1 MATLKDVAAKA
12 GVSMSTAGAAMRG
25 EDIVKPATKERVYA
39 AARELG
45 YSANLSARFLKKGS
59 TGTIAVMVPDI
70 MHPYYTNLVS
80 AVCRAASKHGLHTV
94 IQQTGYD
101 STSETGVLKQINA
114 TICDG
119 LILNVNNI
127 DDKHLRTLLGNHPT
141 VLLNYFAQTPLFDT
155 VRNPQES
162 SINTAFGY
170 LCGRGYRHVCVVGGR
185 NNDSSATDTSGRMSG
200 IDRAMNALRTN
211 GLGDR
216 HDFVE
221 CNWDVAGGLDAA
233 RQLCESSEEGA
244 RKVDRYDAFYC
255 MNDLIAYGLIRGLH
269 DAGVRVPEDKAV
281 FGHDGMLTEEP
292 YVPFTIPTLTTVA
305 TDYDDMATKAV
316 ELLIDQIKHPGKQR
330 APKVEAA
337 GCHLIVGES
346 A

>member
-25 EDIVKPATKERVYA
+25 EDIVKPATKEKVYA

-80 AVCRAASKHGLHTV
+80 AVCCAASKHELRTV

-127 DDKHLRTLLGNHPT
+127 DDKHLRTILGNHPT
-141 VLLNYFAQTPLFDT
+141 VLLNYFAQPPLFDT
-155 VRNPQES
+155 VHSPLES
-162 SINTAFGY
+162 SVNTAFGY
-170 LCGRGYRHVCVVGGR
+170 LCGRGYQHVCVVGGR
-185 NNDSSATDTSGRMSG
+185 ADVPHDPDTSGRESG
-200 IDRAMNALRTN
+200 IDCAMNALRTN
-211 GLGDR
+211 GLGNR
-216 HDFVE
+216 QDFVE
-221 CNWDVAGGLDAA
+221 CNWSVAGGLEAA
-233 RQLCESSEEGA
+233 RQLCESSDDGT
-244 RKVDRYDAFYC
+244 RMINRYDACYC
-255 MNDLIAYGLIRGLH
+255 MNDLVAYGLIRGLH
-269 DAGVRVPEDKAV
+269 DAGVHVPDDIAV
-281 FGHDGMLTEEP
+281 FGHDGMFAKDP
-292 YVPFTIPTLTTVA
+292 FVPFTIPTLTTVT

-316 ELLIDQIKHPGKQR
+316 TLLIDQIKHPNRQR
-330 APKVEAA
+330 APRVETAD
-337 GCHLIVGES
+337 CHLIVGES